1 MTRSRL
7 PFPQLAPLSVARM
20 LWRQRYLV
28 LAGWIVL
35 AGAGA
40 FLISHLPNVY
50 SAEALVLVDPQ
61 RIPERFVPSTVQVSA
76 QDQLATINQ
85 QILSSGRLQNIIDEF
100 HLYTEERKTKSPEE
114 VIALMK
120 KQVKITPDKGW
131 TGVRPGAFRIAYE
144 SYTPAVVASVV
155 NRIADLFIE
164 ESLKTRE
171 QRAEGTSEFLDSQL
185 QEARKNLEMQE
196 SILRQFKTRRMGELP
211 EQEGALTAMLARLQ
225 AELQGNQDALG
236 RSEQTK
242 IMLESTLHSLESSQ
256 PPLLR
261 GPASPRSTRRVAAGA
276 GLDAQPARPKTSA
289 ELQAQL
295 DALRLRYSEEHPDVR
310 RLQSSLELA
319 LRREKTAEAAAASVR
334 VAPEAGAVAQSEAE
348 SADPQLALELSRERE
363 RIASTKSQI
372 AFANKEIEA
381 RNAERKRI
389 MAAIADYQGKVE
401 RLPIREQELAAI
413 TRDYE
418 NSRQNYKSL
427 LDKKLSAEMATAMER
442 QQQSERFTLLDPAK
456 VPTKP
461 IKPNRPLFLA
471 AAIGLALGVSF
482 AVAFVVEL
490 PKNRL
495 LGEWEI
501 PSEAKV
507 IGCISEIRLSPARQ
521 ASGVVGPRTAFWL
534 ASLLL
539 AVLAIAGLWSCRG
552 AF

>member
-1 MTRSRL
+1 
-7 PFPQLAPLSVARM
+7 M
-20 LWRQRYLV
+20 LWRQRYLA

-40 FLISHLPNVY
+40 FVISNMPDVY

-61 RIPERFVPSTVQVSA
+61 KIPERFVASTVQVSV

-85 QILSSGRLQNIIDEF
+85 QILSSGKLQAIIDEF
-100 HLYTEERKTKSPEE
+100 HLYTEERRTKSPEE
-114 VIALMK
+114 IIALMK
-120 KQVKITPDKGW
+120 KRVKITPDKGW

-144 SYTPAVVASVV
+144 SYTPTVVASVV
-155 NRIADLFIE
+155 NRIAGLFID

-171 QRAEGTSEFLDSQL
+171 ERAQGTSEFLDSQL

-211 EQEGALTAMLARLQ
+211 EQEGALMAMLARLQ

-242 IMLESTLHSLESSQ
+242 IMLENTLHSSESSQ
-256 PPLLR
+256 AALLR
-261 GPASPRSTRRVAAGA
+261 SVTPSRSIVRLATGGGLDTQSPR
-276 GLDAQPARPKTSA
+276 LKTSS

-295 DALRLRYSEEHPDVR
+295 DALRLRYSEDHPDVR
-310 RLQSSLELA
+310 RLKASLELA
-319 LRREKTAEAAAASVR
+319 LRREKTAETDAASRATVP
-334 VAPEAGAVAQSEAE
+334 AETVAQAE
-348 SADPQLALELSRERE
+348 VDNANPQLALELNRERE
-363 RIASTKSQI
+363 RIAVTKTQI
-372 AFANKEIEA
+372 AFANKEIDA
-381 RNAERKRI
+381 RNGERRRI
-389 MAAIADYQGKVE
+389 MAAIADCQGKVE
-401 RLPIREQELAAI
+401 RLPIREQEFASI

-418 NSRQNYKSL
+418 NSKQNYKSL

-461 IKPNRPLFLA
+461 VRPNRPLFLG
-471 AAIGLALGVSF
+471 AAIGLALGLSF
-482 AVAFVVEL
+482 GIAFVIEL
-490 PKNRL
+490 PKNRF

-501 PSEAKV
+501 PSDTKV
-507 IGCISEIRLSPARQ
+507 IGCISEILLSPAKQ
-521 ASGVVGPRTAFWL
+521 APGAAGPRTAFWL

-539 AVLAIAGLWSCRG
+539 VVLAIAGIWSWRG